1 MFKSYGYE
9 NAFDFLGLSRE
20 LIEKAD
26 LEHSITQA
34 NQLNYVG
41 VAFLDLYEDYGNA
54 KHYLSEAKALLEE
67 LSEQNNPLYELVCN
81 NLTQAEEKA
90 MDDLIKRMVESM
102 TDNE

>member
-1 MFKSYGYE
+1 M
-9 NAFDFLGLSRE
+9 
-20 LIEKAD
+20 
-26 LEHSITQA
+26 
-34 NQLNYVG
+34 
-41 VAFLDLYEDYGNA
+41 DLYEDYGNA

-90 MDDLIKRMVESM
+90 MDDLIKRMVKSM